1 MGVTQLAVTTETDF
15 GVDTPLTVEVEPP
28 VLLPEVPV
36 ELVPPE
42 SVEPLPAVVEPPPQ
56 PTNRLT
62 SAIDN
67 ARCDHALN
75 DIQHSHT
82 LTMQRSTRRAS
93 AMCGISMERVLC
105 T

>member
-1 MGVTQLAVTTETDF
+1 MAVTTETDF
-15 GVDTPLTVEVEPP
+15 GVDTPLTVGVEPELP
-28 VLLPEVPV
+28 VLPEDPV

-62 SAIDN
+62 SAIAN
-67 ARCDHALN
+67 ARCDHVLN

-82 LTMQRSTRRAS
+82 VTMQRSTRRAG
-93 AMCGISMERVLC
+93 AMCRVSMERVLC